1 MKIFKRI
8 SAIIL
13 SVALMFPLPQITA
26 AAITTSESVNTNQL
40 IEVENLV
47 GHYQFNIAAGSNVNS
62 KGDRGYSHVD
72 SMKTFEKNH
81 SSKLLGNS
89 SGGYL
94 DGTYNE
100 GGTIYKAYLVIETST
115 IDFSL
120 PDYPITF
127 VAGSTNNKLETKVEY
142 YCFDTT
148 YSSGN
153 ERRAGYIDVTDFVKK
168 NGYGW
173 YYVCNIPY
181 STDGASWNSDQFAGW
196 KLIVIEEN
204 YNVPMRMLKLKLGSQ
219 NVLGAGESS
228 SISISGEG
236 IKTTRT
242 TDVTGQFLFGMAGA
256 DPSSVQSNSILYSC
270 SNSEKD
276 ISYNTITT
284 KTGVRTPLNPLTF
297 ISSRNGNPLNMEVNF
312 ENPVYFNGS
321 TYSSTNTNGSYL
333 AGSGDLELLD
343 INTTSDF
350 YHDVKLT
357 KDKSL
362 ITFKFETVTE
372 CALMTSVLG
381 IAVDIDV
388 PVYDNQCSI
397 TYNKDSNEFTVEGV
411 LTNVTDLYDIGII
424 SPVFSFVYD
433 ESLTVANYSARI
445 TSLVE
450 DDSAKYERK
459 LTNSDIKIDKQNHS
473 INFNIEGILKNNKK
487 NDKNI
492 KNDTVYYTITLVPNW
507 VKDYYDNTVYITGTL
522 FSSNTNTGLYLD
534 KISAKTIRN
543 TLDGIIT
550 KKSLSGK
557 IIWND
562 NSDEK
567 SYRPLNIEVSLCM
580 DSVPIDTIDVTGR
593 GNIWEYSFDDLNI
606 YKTLD
611 YQYDYEA
618 LIKEEYEHYTV
629 SYDNGD
635 IIFNIEEKYIP
646 ENKIITN
653 SVTQTEKVISDITLL
668 NLDLSGISDVYEI
681 FDNLD
686 SKYKEI
692 ITNN

>member
-1 MKIFKRI
+1 MKIFKK
-8 SAIIL
+8 IL
-13 SVALMFPLPQITA
+13 SIAIAAALIIPIPQMTTA
-26 AAITTSESVNTNQL
+26 AVTTSESINTNEL
-40 IEVENLV
+40 VEVENLV
-47 GHYQFNIAAGSNVNS
+47 GHYQFNVAAGSNVNA
-62 KGDRGYSHVD
+62 KGDREYSHVD

-94 DGTYNE
+94 DGSYNE
-100 GGTIYKAYLVIETST
+100 DGSIYKAYLVIETST
-115 IDFSL
+115 IDYSL

-127 VAGSTNNKLETKVEY
+127 VSGNTNNKMETKVEY
-142 YCFDTT
+142 YCFDKT

-153 ERRAGYIDVTDFVKK
+153 ERRAGYIDVTDFVQK

-181 STDGASWNSDQFAGW
+181 SIDGTSLTSDQFAGW

-228 SISISGEG
+228 SISISGQG

-256 DPSSVQSNSILYSC
+256 DPSSIQGNSILYSC
-270 SNSEKD
+270 SNDEKD
-276 ISYNTITT
+276 ISYKTITT
-284 KTGVRTPLNPLTF
+284 KSGVRTPVNPLTF
-297 ISSRNGNPLNMEVNF
+297 ISSRNGNPLDMEVKF
-312 ENPVYFNGS
+312 DNPIYFDGTS
-321 TYSSTNTNGSYL
+321 YSETNVNGSYL
-333 AGSGDLELLD
+333 AGAGDLELLD
-343 INTTSDF
+343 ISSTSDF
-350 YHDVKLT
+350 YHDVKLD

-362 ITFKFETVTE
+362 ISFKFETVTD

-388 PVYDNQCSI
+388 PVYDNQCNIS
-397 TYNKDSNEFTVEGV
+397 YNKDTNQFTVEGTF
-411 LTNVTDLYDIGII
+411 TNITDLYDIGVI

-433 ESLTVANYSARI
+433 DSLSVVDYNARI
-445 TSLVE
+445 TSLLQ

-459 LTNSDIKIDKQNHS
+459 LTNSDIKLDKDNHS
-473 INFNIEGILKNNKK
+473 INFNIEGIISGNKK

-492 KNDTVYYTITLVPNW
+492 KNDTFYYSITLVPER
-507 VKDYYDNTVYITGTL
+507 VKDYYDNSVFVSGTL
-522 FSSNTNTGLYLD
+522 YSSGTNTGLYLD

-543 TLDGIIT
+543 TLDGVIT
-550 KKSLSGK
+550 KRSLSGK

-562 NSDEK
+562 NSDK
-567 SYRPLNIEVSLCM
+567 NSYRPLKIEVALCM

-618 LIKEEYEHYTV
+618 LIKEEYEHYNV
-629 SYDNGD
+629 SYEDGN
-635 IIFNIEEKYIP
+635 IVFNLEEKYVP
-646 ENKIITN
+646 ENNIIKEIDEK
-653 SVTQTEKVISDITLL
+653 TEKVVSDITLF
-668 NLDLSGISDVYEI
+668 NLDFSSISDVYGI
-681 FDNLD
+681 YNDLAL
-686 SKYKEI
+686 SYKNI
-692 ITNN
+692 IQNN

>member
-26 AAITTSESVNTNQL
+26 AAITTSTSVNTNQL

-312 ENPVYFNGS
+312 ENPVYFNGF

-350 YHDVKLT
+350 YHDVKLS

>member
-26 AAITTSESVNTNQL
+26 AAITTSTSVNTNQL